1 MSGANDYQG
10 QVVQRVDAKAA
21 APEPEEERLGWLRPV
36 VLAHSPATD
45 FAQRFGPDQPAG
57 SDGYAGV
64 EVSGRPAIAF
74 AQSLEEHLQRVKGEP
89 ASPERDAGGRAQDKI
104 GSRDRERFTARFEV
118 MREPDIVVAEV
129 SNQGGSGQ
137 GAPNIIRPAL
147 LTPMALQVN
156 ESHPRIRRGIAGN
169 NLGGVIRAGVADDN
183 QFPIRERLP
192 ENTLDRVGKDA
203 APIVGRNYHRDRRRC
218 HGQMKH

>member
-1 MSGANDYQG
+1 GGEGGRGALGAGRVEARAIAQVAQIGAAFPSVAHCHRQPPRVYPDVSQYPGDHPPPRGRPTRPSPLSEGITGRNAFGDFAGKGRIADALRDPVVLRGFAFQVRLRPMSGANDYQR
-10 QVVQRVDAKAA
+10 QVVQAVNMKTA

-89 ASPERDAGGRAQDKI
+89 ASPERDAGGRAQ
-104 GSRDRERFTARFEV
+104 A
-118 MREPDIVVAEV
+118 
-129 SNQGGSGQ
+129 
-137 GAPNIIRPAL
+137 
-147 LTPMALQVN
+147 
-156 ESHPRIRRGIAGN
+156 
-169 NLGGVIRAGVADDN
+169 
-183 QFPIRERLP
+183 
-192 ENTLDRVGKDA
+192 
-203 APIVGRNYHRDRRRC
+203 
-218 HGQMKH
+218 